1 MGVPPLPSIR
11 GSLRAPQVR
20 GFSPAAVWFDPE
32 ARNFHDALAVGPD
45 RLTALVAGARPWW
58 VPVADGPAAAGWRE
72 LFASSPIFQAWVA
85 RHGPHAAAAHGPGRA
100 AGT

>member
-45 RLTALVAGARPWW
+45 RLAALVAGARP
-58 VPVADGPAAAGWRE
+58 AAGWRE
-72 LFASSPIFQAWVA
+72 LFASSPIFQAWGA